1 MSDFDLIEYL
11 RKEEEHFLPEPPEE
25 LLERHRG
32 QSADEKS
39 ASHRSI
45 VGCAIAERL
54 LALRCSWV

>member
-25 LLERHRG
+25 LWNGIVDNLPTKSQHR
-32 QSADEKS
+32 
-39 ASHRSI
+39 I
-45 VGCAIAERL
+45 VPLCCAIAERL